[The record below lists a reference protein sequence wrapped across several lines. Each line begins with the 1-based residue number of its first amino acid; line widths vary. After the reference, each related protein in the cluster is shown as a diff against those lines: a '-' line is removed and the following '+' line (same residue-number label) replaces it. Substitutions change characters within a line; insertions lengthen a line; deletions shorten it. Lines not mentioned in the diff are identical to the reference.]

1 MAALFLSAMESEN
14 IYRVIRIDDM
24 SVTPKYVQLV
34 NSILKG
40 IEEKRILQDDVLP
53 SINDLSYELEI
64 SRDTGERAYRHLKR
78 MGIVQSIP
86 GKGYFVA
93 ETRFNTRIK
102 VFLLFNKLSP
112 HKKIIYDSLVS
123 SLQERAA
130 IDFYIYNN
138 DFGQF
143 RDLINQKKNDYAWHV
158 IIPHFLEG
166 GEKAFE
172 IVNKIP
178 GEKLILMDK
187 LLPEV
192 QGRFG
197 AVYENFE
204 KDIYEALE
212 QALPRL
218 RKYGSLHLIFP
229 DYTYHPREILGG
241 FSRFCTH
248 YDFNFSIIPDIS
260 NSDLQKGSVYI
271 SLMEDDLVVL
281 IEKLIYSGFKMG
293 EDIGVISYNE
303 TPIKKIIL
311 NGITTISTDF
321 EKMGKI
327 TAEMILNNEKKHI
340 EVPFTLT
347 LRPSL

>member
-1 MAALFLSAMESEN
+1 
-14 IYRVIRIDDM
+14 
-24 SVTPKYVQLV
+24 
-34 NSILKG
+34 
-40 IEEKRILQDDVLP
+40 VLP

-64 SRDTGERAYRHLKR
+64 SRDTGERAYRQLKSL
-78 MGIVQSIP
+78 GIVQSIP

-93 ETRFNTRIK
+93 ETSFNTRIK
-102 VFLLFNKLSP
+102 IFLLFNKLSP
-112 HKKIIYDSLVS
+112 HKKIIYDSFVEA
-123 SLQERAA
+123 LQERAA

-138 DFGQF
+138 DLGQF
-143 RDLINQKKNDYAWHV
+143 RDLLNQHKIDYAWYV
-158 IIPHFLEG
+158 IVPHFLEG
-166 GEKAFE
+166 GEKAYE
-172 IVNKIP
+172 IINKIP
-178 GEKLILMDK
+178 SEKLVLLDK

-192 QGRFG
+192 RGRFG

-218 RKYGSLHLIFP
+218 KKYQALHLIFP
-229 DYTYHPREILGG
+229 DYTYHPREILNG
-241 FSRFCTH
+241 FYRFCNQFAFP
-248 YDFNFSIIPDIS
+248 YSVIPDIS
-260 NSDLQKGSVYI
+260 EISLQKGSVYI
-271 SLMEDDLVVL
+271 SLMEDDLVIL
-281 IEKLIYSGFKMG
+281 IEKLIASDYRIA

-321 EKMGKI
+321 SRMGKI
-327 TAEMILNNEKKHI
+327 TAQMILNNEKKHV